1 MARKKATLI
10 EASRP
15 QPQEVQQKIETKR
28 SSRDG
33 KRQLAAYFDRDA
45 CKQFKALAA
54 MRDRTV
60 QELLGEAVN
69 DLFEK
74 YGKPPI
80 A

>member
-1 MARKKATLI
+1 MARKKTTLI

-15 QPQEVQQKIETKR
+15 KEPVLQIETKR
-28 SSRDG
+28 TSRDG

-45 CKQFKALAA
+45 CIQFKALAA

-69 DLFEK
+69 DLFTK